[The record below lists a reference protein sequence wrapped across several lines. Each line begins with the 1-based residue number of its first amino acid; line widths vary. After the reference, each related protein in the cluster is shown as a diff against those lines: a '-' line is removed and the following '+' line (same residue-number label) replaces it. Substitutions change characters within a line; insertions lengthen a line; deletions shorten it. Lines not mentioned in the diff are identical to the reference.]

1 MERCSVIRV
10 IAVVLQSTISPFWFS
25 LTVRIPPFVSAE
37 ALINPLCRSCP
48 APESKV
54 TE

>member
-10 IAVVLQSTISPFWFS
+10 IAVVLQSTISLFWS
-25 LTVRIPPFVSAE
+25 HRSHPPFVSAE
-37 ALINPLCRSCP
+37 ALINPLYRSCP